1 MLVYNRPVK
10 LAIGIMIGVLFIVAC
25 GDSQD
30 PTLVPPTLQT
40 SARAS
45 TPTPTPAVKGAD
57 EIKQYD
63 NAPAMAINPDNKY
76 VATIKTNKGDMVV
89 ELFPKE
95 APTTVNSFVFL
106 ARDNYYDGIIF
117 HRVIKDFMIQG
128 GDPTGTGSGGPGYNF
143 GDEIVPSR
151 VFDKPGLLAMA
162 NRGLG
167 TNSNGSQFFIT
178 VVATPH
184 LNGNHTIFGRVLEGQ
199 DVADAISLVA
209 KGAGDKPVD
218 PVVIE
223 TIDIEETAASS

>member
-1 MLVYNRPVK
+1 M
-10 LAIGIMIGVLFIVAC
+10 IGIMIVMLVLVAC
-25 GDSQD
+25 GNEND
-30 PTLVPPTLQT
+30 PTLVPPTART
-40 SARAS
+40 SAEAS

-63 NAPAMAINPDNKY
+63 SLPAMVIDTNNKY
-76 VATIKTNKGDMVV
+76 VATIKTNQGDMVI

-106 ARDNYYDGIIF
+106 ARDSYYDGIIF

-128 GDPTGTGSGGPGYNF
+128 GDPAGTGSGGPGYNF
-143 GDEIVPSR
+143 GDEIAASLK
-151 VFDKPGLLAMA
+151 FDKAGVVAMA
-162 NRGLG
+162 NRGVG
-167 TNSNGSQFFIT
+167 TKTNGSQFFIT
-178 VVATPH
+178 VVPTPH

-199 DVADAISLVA
+199 DVANAISLVA
-209 KGAGDKPVD
+209 KGPSDKPVD